1 MNKNRRNVIL
11 QAPFGVGC
19 VVMVASPSIVR
30 WGRRRAEPMLATGLP
45 ALQLNI
51 WARTPESAAPAAIE
65 TVISRHGLAMLN
77 ANQRD
82 FPA

>member
-1 MNKNRRNVIL
+1 L
-11 QAPFGVGC
+11 AQLGAP
-19 VVMVASPSIVR
+19 
-30 WGRRRAEPMLATGLP
+30 EPMLATGLP

-51 WARTPESAAPAAIE
+51 WARSPERPDPAAIE

-77 ANQRD
+77 GNQRD